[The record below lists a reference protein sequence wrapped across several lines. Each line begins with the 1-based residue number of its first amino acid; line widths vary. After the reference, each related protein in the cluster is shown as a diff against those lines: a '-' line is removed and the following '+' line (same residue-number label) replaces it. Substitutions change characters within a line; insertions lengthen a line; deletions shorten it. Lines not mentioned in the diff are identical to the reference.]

1 MRWRDRIAVLCFP
14 PGLMLTVAALILLFI
29 HLGVFASD
37 VHNFCVIHHYDRMS
51 FRYTVVLIVG
61 LGWGSRADG
70 SVCYVR
76 GHSPIGLVSQ
86 FSQVI
91 SIGWAA
97 MGSLYA
103 EMTGDKFLR
112 CFALTILSEW
122 GGVLQGG
129 GVLKP

>member
-51 FRYTVVLIVG
+51 FHYTVVLI
-61 LGWGSRADG
+61 
-70 SVCYVR
+70 
-76 GHSPIGLVSQ
+76 

-112 CFALTILSEW
+112 CFALTILILNGAMFFNRLSLEF
-122 GGVLQGG
+122 LAINYREERH
-129 GVLKP
+129 

>member
-1 MRWRDRIAVLCFP
+1 MGLKGWLGKIK
-14 PGLMLTVAALILLFI
+14 GLMGMFV
-29 HLGVFASD
+29 
-37 VHNFCVIHHYDRMS
+37 MS
-51 FRYTVVLIVG
+51 G
-61 LGWGSRADG
+61 
-70 SVCYVR
+70 

-129 GVLKP
+129 EVLKP

>member
-1 MRWRDRIAVLCFP
+1 MGLKGWLGKTE
-14 PGLMLTVAALILLFI
+14 GLM
-29 HLGVFASD
+29 GVF
-37 VHNFCVIHHYDRMS
+37 VMS
-51 FRYTVVLIVG
+51 
-61 LGWGSRADG
+61 
-70 SVCYVR
+70 R
-76 GHSPIGLVSQ
+76 GHFPIGLVSQ